1 MNLNDFLQPLTLPA
15 WIVSLPLVAA
25 GLSVALPKIGKP
37 AAIFTAVATSMLVV
51 MLGGE
56 VLEHGTLQMQVGG
69 WPAPLGI
76 SLHADGL
83 SAAML
88 AIACLIAAVVTF
100 YAASYFGPETSPPT
114 FWPLWLFLWA
124 ALNALFLSSD
134 IFNLYVTLELLGLS
148 AVSLVALS
156 RSAEALPAAMRYLLV
171 SLTGSLSYLTG
182 VALLYAANGTLD
194 LNTLAAAE
202 PGSPSISTAFA
213 LMASGLIIKSALFP
227 MHFWLPP
234 AHANA
239 PAPVSAAL
247 SALVV
252 KGSFYILMRLWLTLF
267 EPLINPGTANLIGL
281 MAAIA
286 IFWGSV
292 QALLAKRL
300 KLLVAYSTVAQIG
313 YIFLVFP
320 LTSMPAAGQ
329 TAWQGGLYFVLSHA
343 CAKAAVFLAA
353 GNVIYSVG
361 HDRIS
366 ELKGIVRRLPVSM
379 FAFALAGVSLIGLP
393 PSGGFIAKW
402 LYLNAALTAGQWWW
416 AVLILFGGLLSTAYV
431 FRFFSRAFSY
441 STDTVAGRPVPW
453 IMEWTAFVLASCTM
467 ILGLTAPEVIQ
478 LFTAGQPF

>member
-1 MNLNDFLQPLTLPA
+1 MNLNDFLGPLTLPA

-37 AAIFTAVATSMLVV
+37 AAIFTAVATSMLVG
-51 MLGGE
+51 MLARE
-56 VLEHGTLQMQVGG
+56 VLLHGTIQLQVGG
-69 WPAPLGI
+69 WPATLGI

-83 SAAML
+83 SVVML
-88 AIACLIAAVVTF
+88 SMACLIGGTVTL
-100 YAASYFGPETSPPT
+100 YAAGYFGAGSAAIS

-124 ALNALFLSSD
+124 ALNALFLSGD
-134 IFNLYVTLELLGLS
+134 IFNLYVTLELLGLA

-156 RSAEALPAAMRYLLV
+156 RSAEAPPAAMRYLLV
-171 SLTGSLSYLTG
+171 SLIGSLSYLMG
-182 VALLYAANGTLD
+182 VALLYAASGTLD
-194 LNTLAAAE
+194 LNALAAAG
-202 PGSPSISTAFA
+202 PPRSSISAAFA
-213 LMASGLIIKSALFP
+213 LMAAGLIMKCALFP

-252 KGSFYILMRLWLTLF
+252 KGSFYILMRLWLTIF
-267 EPLINPGTANLIGL
+267 EPFINPGPADLIGV

-286 IFWGSV
+286 ILWGSI
-292 QALLAKRL
+292 QALQAQRL
-300 KLLVAYSTVAQIG
+300 KMLIAYSTVAQIG

-320 LTSMPAAGQ
+320 LSSMPAANQ
-329 TAWQGGLYFVLSHA
+329 TAWQGGLYFVISHA

-353 GNVIYSVG
+353 GNIIYSVG

-366 ELKGIVRRLPVSM
+366 ELTGIVQRLPISM

-393 PSGGFIAKW
+393 PSGGFVAKW

-416 AVLILFGGLLSTAYV
+416 TVLILGGGLLSTAYV

-441 STDTVAGRPVPW
+441 SAETVGGRPVPRV
-453 IMEWTAFVLASCTM
+453 MEWTAFVLAMCAV
-467 ILGLTAPEVIQ
+467 ILGLTAPAVIK
-478 LFTAGQPF
+478 LIAVGQPF

>member
-1 MNLNDFLQPLTLPA
+1 MNLNDFLQPSALPA
-15 WIVSLPLVAA
+15 WMAALPLVAA
-25 GLSVALPKIGKP
+25 GLSVALPKIGKA
-37 AAIFTAVATSMLVV
+37 AAIFTAVATSVLVV

-56 VLEHGTLQMQVGG
+56 VWRHGAIQMQVGG

-76 SLHADGL
+76 TLRADGL

-88 AIACLIAAVVTF
+88 ALMCLIAGVVTF
-100 YAASYFGPETSPPT
+100 YATGYFRGEAAAPA

-124 ALNALFLSSD
+124 ALNALFLSGD
-134 IFNLYVTLELLGLS
+134 IFNLYVTLELLGLA

-171 SLTGSLSYLTG
+171 SLTGSLSYLMG

-194 LNTLAAAE
+194 LKTLAAAG
-202 PGSPSISTAFA
+202 PGLPSIAVAFA
-213 LMASGLIIKSALFP
+213 LMASGLIMKSALFP

-252 KGSFYILMRLWLTLF
+252 KASFYILLRLWLTLF
-267 EPLINPGTANLIGL
+267 EPVINPGVANLIGL

-286 IFWGSV
+286 ILWGSI
-292 QALLAKRL
+292 QALLAQRL
-300 KLLVAYSTVAQIG
+300 KMLVAYSTVAQIG

-320 LTSMPAAGQ
+320 LSSMPAAGR

-353 GNVIYSVG
+353 GNVIYCVG

-366 ELKGIVRRLPVSM
+366 ELNGIVGRLPVAM

-393 PSGGFIAKW
+393 PSGGFVAKW
-402 LYLNAALTAGQWWW
+402 LYLNAALKTGQWWW
-416 AVLILFGGLLSTAYV
+416 AVLILLGGLLSTAYV

-441 STDTVAGRPVPW
+441 SKAPVGGRPVPW
-453 IMEWTAFVLASCTM
+453 MMEWAAFVLAFCAL
-467 ILGLTAPEVIQ
+467 ILGLTAPVVIR
-478 LFTAGQPF
+478 LFASGQPF